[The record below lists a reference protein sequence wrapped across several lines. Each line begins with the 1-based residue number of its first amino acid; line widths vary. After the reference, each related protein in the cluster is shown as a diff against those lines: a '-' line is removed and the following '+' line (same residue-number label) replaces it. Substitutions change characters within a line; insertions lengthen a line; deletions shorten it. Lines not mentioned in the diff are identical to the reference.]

1 MNKQLLLVISA
12 VCILLLALSS
22 LKLHSA
28 EVAAQAFSGEVLQ
41 VTGQRLQLKLTDNQ
55 VIWLTLAHEG
65 SEVKPGSFI
74 RGHYLPIGD
83 AFVVTNVEPEPL
95 ESKKG
100 GSNE

>member
-1 MNKQLLLVISA
+1 MNKQFPFVISA

-41 VTGQRLQLKLTDNQ
+41 VTGQRLQLKLIDNQ

-65 SEVKPGSFI
+65 FEIKTGSLI
-74 RGHYLPIGD
+74 RGHFLPIGD
-83 AFVVTNVEPEPL
+83 AFVVTNAELEPAA
-95 ESKKG
+95 SNKG